1 MNIKRLLGSILVGAF
16 AVISFFGFE
25 ETKLNLFPNRG
36 TLEEFSFADLQD
48 VDFNEIFIR
57 KTKYKEENIEEEYG
71 SIKDITK
78 VKEEINKLGKID
90 LLEVSLGKFAEEMN
104 KEYDKSNNEK
114 YSIEI
119 NGLREERIDHN
130 KVYLREIK
138 VKVEGFIDNN
148 YIKLDVRIHGE
159 RGNVKHYKIEEG
171 SIDYDYLDKFIK
183 PRL

>member
-1 MNIKRLLGSILVGAF
+1 MNIKRLLGSILVGALT
-16 AVISFFGFE
+16 VISFYGFK

-36 TLEEFSFADLQD
+36 TIYEFAFADLQD

-90 LLEVSLGKFAEEMN
+90 LLEVSRGKFAEEIN
-104 KEYDKSNNEK
+104 KGYDKSNNEK
-114 YSIEI
+114 YSINI
-119 NGLREERIDHN
+119 YGLREERIDDN

-138 VKVEGFIDNN
+138 VQIEGFKDNN
-148 YIKLDVRIHGE
+148 YIKLDLGIHGE
-159 RGNVKHYKIEEG
+159 KGNLKRYKIEKG
-171 SIDYDYLDKFIK
+171 SIDYDYLDKFMK